1 MTEAEKEVLTI
12 ATASLIGAGLLGGVA
27 GYGLGRESPSCVVE
41 TKPTTNTTIYG
52 GQTIINGKDVKVN
65 SSD

>member
-12 ATASLIGAGLLGGVA
+12 ATASLINAGLLGGVA
-27 GYGLGRESPSCVVE
+27 GYGLGRESSSCVVKTE
-41 TKPTTNTTIYG
+41 PTTSTTIYG
-52 GQTIINGKDVKVN
+52 GQTVINGKDVKVN